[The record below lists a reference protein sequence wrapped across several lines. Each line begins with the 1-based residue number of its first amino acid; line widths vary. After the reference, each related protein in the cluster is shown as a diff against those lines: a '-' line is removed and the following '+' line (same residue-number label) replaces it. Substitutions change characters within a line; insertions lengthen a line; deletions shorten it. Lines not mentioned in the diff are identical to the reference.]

1 MEGMAAMIEKE
12 FLLEGLNCT
21 HCAGEIEE
29 DANKI
34 KGVKK
39 ANLNFVTKK
48 LKVEIDE
55 IPRAETVSDEVRS
68 IVKRIEPDVIIHE
81 IGGMTTDKIKDD
93 LKAEEEEKND
103 NMKFVIG
110 VIVFLTAAIFKFE
123 YRIEFIL
130 FFISYIIIGGEV
142 LINAFKNILK
152 GKVFDENFL
161 MSIATIGAFI
171 IGEYPEAVSV
181 MLFYEIGEYFQGKA
195 VDHSRKSISTLLD
208 IRPDYANIET
218 NEGIKKVDPNK
229 IEIGQYI
236 IVKPGEKVP
245 LDGIVAEGN
254 SFVDTSNIT
263 GESVPRSIQP
273 GDNILSGFVNKE
285 GLLKVRTI
293 KKFGESTVSK
303 ILDLVEN
310 SSKQKA
316 NIEKFITRFSK
327 YYTSVVV
334 FSAIALT
341 FIPPLFFHQDLST
354 WVYRALI
361 FLVASCPCALVV
373 SIPLG
378 FFGGIGGASKSGI
391 LVKGGNYLEGLSMAD
406 TIVFDK
412 TGTLT
417 KGIFEVTE
425 VEGAEDYSE
434 DDILKLAAYGEIFS
448 NHPIAKSIVKQYGKE
463 IDKSQI
469 SNYREIPGKGIEV
482 TVEESKVLLGNVK
495 LLQEHG
501 LKVADKSSIG
511 TVVYVSKDEEYIGNI
526 VISDEIRDESK
537 ETIKELKALGI
548 RKTIMLSGDKKTT
561 AEQVGK
567 EIGIDEIYGELLPQ
581 EKVEMM
587 DRILK
592 NKKGKKKVIFV
603 GDGVNDAPVI
613 ARADVGISMGG
624 MGSDA
629 AVEASDVVIMDD
641 EISKVKTAMNIS
653 HNTNKIVRENV
664 VFALGVKMVVLT
676 LGALGIANMWSAVFA
691 DVGVALISVFNS
703 IRALKV
709 EE

>member
-39 ANLNFVTKK
+39 ANINFVTKK

-81 IGGMTTDKIKDD
+81 IGGMTTDEIKDD
-93 LKAEEEEKND
+93 LKTEEEEKND
-103 NMKFVIG
+103 NIKFVIG
-110 VIVFLTAAIFKFE
+110 VIVFLAAVIFKFE

-245 LDGIVAEGN
+245 LDGIVVEGN

-334 FSAIALT
+334 FSAIALA

-425 VEGAEDYSE
+425 VEGVKGYSE

-482 TVEESKVLLGNVK
+482 TVEGSKVLLGNVK

-537 ETIKELKALGI
+537 ETIKKLKALGI

-641 EISKVKTAMNIS
+641 EISKVKTAINIS
-653 HNTNKIVRENV
+653 HNTNRIVRENV
-664 VFALGVKMVVLT
+664 VFALGVKMVVLI

>member
-39 ANLNFVTKK
+39 ANINFVTKK

-81 IGGMTTDKIKDD
+81 IGGMTTDEIKDD
-93 LKAEEEEKND
+93 LKTEEEEKND
-103 NMKFVIG
+103 NIKFVIG
-110 VIVFLTAAIFKFE
+110 VIVFLAAVIFKFE

-245 LDGIVAEGN
+245 LDGIVVEGN

-334 FSAIALT
+334 FSAIALA

-425 VEGAEDYSE
+425 VEGVKGYSE

-448 NHPIAKSIVKQYGKE
+448 NHPIAKSIVKQYGRE

-482 TVEESKVLLGNVK
+482 TVEGSKVLLGNVK

-537 ETIKELKALGI
+537 ETIKKLKALGI

-641 EISKVKTAMNIS
+641 EISKVKTAINIS
-653 HNTNKIVRENV
+653 HNTNRIVRENV
-664 VFALGVKMVVLT
+664 VFALGVKMVVLI

>member
-1 MEGMAAMIEKE
+1 MIEKE

-39 ANLNFVTKK
+39 ANINFVTKK

-81 IGGMTTDKIKDD
+81 IGGMTTDEIKDD
-93 LKAEEEEKND
+93 LKTEEEEKND
-103 NMKFVIG
+103 NIKFVIG
-110 VIVFLTAAIFKFE
+110 VIVFLAAVIFKFE

-245 LDGIVAEGN
+245 LDGIVVEGN

-334 FSAIALT
+334 FSAIALA

-425 VEGAEDYSE
+425 VEGVKGYSE

-482 TVEESKVLLGNVK
+482 TVEGSKVLLGNVK

-537 ETIKELKALGI
+537 ETIKKLKALGI

-641 EISKVKTAMNIS
+641 EISKVKTAINIS
-653 HNTNKIVRENV
+653 HNTNRIVRENV
-664 VFALGVKMVVLT
+664 VFALGVKMVVLI

>member
-39 ANLNFVTKK
+39 ANINFVTKK

-81 IGGMTTDKIKDD
+81 IGGMTTDEIKDD
-93 LKAEEEEKND
+93 LKTEEEEKND
-103 NMKFVIG
+103 NIKFVIG
-110 VIVFLTAAIFKFE
+110 VIVFLAAVIFKFE

-245 LDGIVAEGN
+245 LDGIVVEGN

-334 FSAIALT
+334 FSAIALA

-641 EISKVKTAMNIS
+641 EISKVKTAINIS

>member
-39 ANLNFVTKK
+39 ANINFVTKK

-81 IGGMTTDKIKDD
+81 IGGMTTDEIKDD
-93 LKAEEEEKND
+93 LKTEEEEKND
-103 NMKFVIG
+103 NIKFVIG
-110 VIVFLTAAIFKFE
+110 VIVFLAAVIFKFE

-245 LDGIVAEGN
+245 LDGIVVEGN

-334 FSAIALT
+334 FSAIALA

-354 WVYRALI
+354 WIYRALI

-425 VEGAEDYSE
+425 VEGAKDYSE

-482 TVEESKVLLGNVK
+482 TVEESKVLLGNAK

-641 EISKVKTAMNIS
+641 EISKVKTAINIS
-653 HNTNKIVRENV
+653 HNTNRIVRENV
-664 VFALGVKMVVLT
+664 VFALGVKMVVLI

>member
-1 MEGMAAMIEKE
+1 MAAMIEKE

-39 ANLNFVTKK
+39 ANINFVTKK

-81 IGGMTTDKIKDD
+81 IGGMTTDEIKDD
-93 LKAEEEEKND
+93 LKTEEEEKND
-103 NMKFVIG
+103 NIKFVIG
-110 VIVFLTAAIFKFE
+110 VIVFLAAVIFKFE

-245 LDGIVAEGN
+245 LDGIVVEGN

-334 FSAIALT
+334 FSAIALA

-425 VEGAEDYSE
+425 VEGVKGYSE

-482 TVEESKVLLGNVK
+482 TVEGSKVLLGNVK

-537 ETIKELKALGI
+537 ETIKKLKALGI

-641 EISKVKTAMNIS
+641 EISKVKTAINIS
-653 HNTNKIVRENV
+653 HNTNRIVRENV
-664 VFALGVKMVVLT
+664 VFALGVKMVVLI

>member
-1 MEGMAAMIEKE
+1 MIEKE

-511 TVVYVSKDEEYIGNI
+511 TVVYVSRDEEYIGNI

>member
-39 ANLNFVTKK
+39 ANINFVTKK

-81 IGGMTTDKIKDD
+81 IGGMTTDEIKDD
-93 LKAEEEEKND
+93 LKTEEEEKND
-103 NMKFVIG
+103 NIKFVIG
-110 VIVFLTAAIFKFE
+110 VIVFLAAVIFKFE

-245 LDGIVAEGN
+245 LDGIVVEGN

-334 FSAIALT
+334 FSAIALA

-354 WVYRALI
+354 WIYRALI

-425 VEGAEDYSE
+425 VEGVKGYSE

-482 TVEESKVLLGNVK
+482 TVEGSKVLLGNVK

-537 ETIKELKALGI
+537 ETIKKLKALGI

-641 EISKVKTAMNIS
+641 EISKVKTAINIS
-653 HNTNKIVRENV
+653 HNTNRIVRENV
-664 VFALGVKMVVLT
+664 VFALGVKMVVLI

>member
-511 TVVYVSKDEEYIGNI
+511 TVVYVSRDEEYIGNI

>member
-39 ANLNFVTKK
+39 ANINFVTKK

-81 IGGMTTDKIKDD
+81 IGGMTTDEIKDD
-93 LKAEEEEKND
+93 LKTEEEEKND
-103 NMKFVIG
+103 NIKFVIG
-110 VIVFLTAAIFKFE
+110 VIVFLAAVIFKFE

-245 LDGIVAEGN
+245 LDGIVVEGN

-334 FSAIALT
+334 FSAIALA

-425 VEGAEDYSE
+425 VEGVKGYSE

-448 NHPIAKSIVKQYGKE
+448 NHPIAKSIVKQYGRE

-469 SNYREIPGKGIEV
+469 SNYREMPGKGIEV
-482 TVEESKVLLGNVK
+482 TVEGSKVLLGNVK

-537 ETIKELKALGI
+537 ETIKKLKALGI

-641 EISKVKTAMNIS
+641 EISKVKTAINIS
-653 HNTNKIVRENV
+653 HNTNRIVRENV
-664 VFALGVKMVVLT
+664 VFALGVKMVVLI